1 METIEDFDKW
11 LAEYK
16 PPQYDYVAVFDPDSG
31 AVLSVG
37 PEFAFLDQK
46 HKVTID
52 KNLAQS
58 IIAAEI
64 QIHNCMID
72 ITSGQLEIAEIQTLN
87 KLDDVLHR
95 IISTGYTDMTDPDV
109 YLTYTKKDK
118 ILKIQL
124 SAEFG
129 GTKKYKN
136 QKNFRNIVWDG
147 NTDMDF
153 LITGYNDP
161 NEILQII
168 SIKINDLIGNTVT
181 IKNVNYPKF
190 SVYTKR
196 LFKKYAIEYK

>member
-16 PPQYDYVAVFDPDSG
+16 PPQYVYVAVFDPVSG

-37 PEFAFLDQK
+37 PEFAFTDEK
-46 HKVTID
+46 NKVVID

-58 IIAAEI
+58 IISAEI

-72 ITSGQLEIAEIQTLN
+72 ITSGKLEIAEMQTLN

-95 IISTGYTDMTDPDV
+95 IISVGYTDMTDPDV
-109 YLTYTKKDK
+109 YLTYSKKDK
-118 ILKIQL
+118 TLKIQL
-124 SAEFG
+124 SVEFG

-136 QKNFRNIVWDG
+136 QRGSRNIVWDG
-147 NTDMDF
+147 NTNMDF

-161 NEILQII
+161 NEILQVV
-168 SIKINDLIGNTVT
+168 SITINELIGKTIT
-181 IKNVNYPKF
+181 IKNINFSKF

>member
-16 PPQYDYVAVFDPDSG
+16 PPQYDYVAVYNPTTG
-31 AVLSVG
+31 AVISVG
-37 PEFAFLDQK
+37 PEFAFTDEK
-46 HKVTID
+46 NKVVID

-72 ITSGQLEIAEIQTLN
+72 VTSGQLEIAEIQTLN

-95 IISTGYTDMTDPDV
+95 IISIGYTDMTDPDI
-109 YLTYTKKDK
+109 YLTYVKKDK
-118 ILKIQL
+118 TLTIQL
-124 SAEFG
+124 SSDFG
-129 GTKKYKN
+129 GTKKYEKQN
-136 QKNFRNIVWDG
+136 NPRNIVWDG

-153 LITGYNDP
+153 FITGYNDP
-161 NEILQII
+161 NEIYQVI
-168 SIKINDLIGNTVT
+168 SIKINDLIGNTVS
-181 IKNVNYPKF
+181 IKNINFSKF

>member
-1 METIEDFDKW
+1 MDTVEDFDKW
-11 LAEYK
+11 LTNYK
-16 PPQYDYVAVFDPDSG
+16 PPKFSYVAVYDQTTG

-37 PEFAFLDQK
+37 PEFAFVDK
-46 HKVTID
+46 KNKVVID
-52 KNLAQS
+52 SDLAQA
-58 IIAAEI
+58 IISAEI
-64 QIHNCMID
+64 QIHNCMVD
-72 ITSGQLEIAEIQTLN
+72 ISSGQLEIAEIQSLN

-95 IISTGYTDMTDPDV
+95 IISIGYSDITDPDV
-109 YLTYTKKDK
+109 YLTYSKKDK
-118 ILKIQL
+118 TLKIQL

-129 GTKKYKN
+129 GTKKFKN

-147 NTDMDF
+147 NTDMNF

-161 NEILQII
+161 NVILQTI

-181 IKNVNYPKF
+181 IKNINHSKF

>member
-16 PPQYDYVAVFDPDSG
+16 PPHYDYVAVFNPISG
-31 AVLSVG
+31 AVVSVG
-37 PEFAFLDQK
+37 PEFAFKDEQN
-46 HKVTID
+46 KVIID

-72 ITSGQLEIAEIQTLN
+72 ITSGELKIAEIQTLN

-95 IISTGYTDMTDPDV
+95 IISVGYTDMTDPDV
-109 YLTYTKKDK
+109 YLTYSKKDK
-118 ILKIQL
+118 TLKIQL
-124 SAEFG
+124 SSELG

-136 QKNFRNIVWDG
+136 QKGPKNIVWDG
-147 NTDMDF
+147 NTSMDF

-161 NEILQII
+161 NEILQVV
-168 SIKINDLIGNTVT
+168 SLTINELVGKTIT
-181 IKNVNYPKF
+181 IKNINYPKF
-190 SVYTKR
+190 SIYTKR